1 MEKEIDRIKTALANL
16 NCQLWY
22 NMTVEEYV
30 QSIFDKYLISVE
42 K

>member
-16 NCQLWY
+16 NCQLLY

-30 QSIFDKYLISVE
+30 QSIFDKLC

>member
-16 NCQLWY
+16 SCQLLY
-22 NMTVEEYV
+22 NMTIEEYV
-30 QSIFDKYLISVE
+30 QSIFNKLY